1 MVPAELALALPR
13 SLERQDAGSEAERAV
28 TQLFGALRDPVL
40 RYVTALGLRSE
51 EAEEI
56 VQETFIALLR
66 HLRLGRPQTN
76 LRGWIFRVAHNLAL
90 KRRQRSGR
98 APLRSLEG
106 LALEGE
112 ARPDPAPN
120 PEEQL
125 AGGQRRRRL
134 LAVVRALPER
144 DRGCLFM
151 RAEGLGYREIAAA
164 LGISLGAVCLS
175 VKRSLDR
182 LARAEGA

>member
-1 MVPAELALALPR
+1 M
-13 SLERQDAGSEAERAV
+13 
-28 TQLFGALRDPVL
+28 
-40 RYVTALGLRSE
+40 GLRSE

-66 HLRLGRPQTN
+66 HLRLGRPRTN

-90 KRRQRSGR
+90 KCRRRSGR
-98 APLRSLEG
+98 TPLQSLEG
-106 LALEGE
+106 AVSEAEG
-112 ARPDPAPN
+112 RPDPAPN

-125 AGGQRRRRL
+125 ASGQRRVRL

-144 DRGCLFM
+144 DRSCLFM
-151 RAEGLGYREIAAA
+151 RAEGLGYREIAGA
-164 LGISLGAVCLS
+164 LGVSLGWVCLS

-182 LARAEGA
+182 LARVETA